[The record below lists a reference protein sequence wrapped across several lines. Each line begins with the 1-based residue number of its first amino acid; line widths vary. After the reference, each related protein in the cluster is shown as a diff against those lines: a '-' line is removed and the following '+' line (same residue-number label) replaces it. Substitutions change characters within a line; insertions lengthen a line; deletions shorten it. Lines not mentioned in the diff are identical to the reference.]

1 MESVTLCVGG
11 SFIVNKSGEDTT
23 YGPDLGEG
31 GGFHRLVLDREKS
44 GHCSISGLQALFSYT
59 SLNRTI
65 RLET

>member
-1 MESVTLCVGG
+1 M
-11 SFIVNKSGEDTT
+11 NKSGEDTT
-23 YGPDLGEG
+23 YGPDLGE

-44 GHCSISGLQALFSYT
+44 GHCSISGLKALFSYT

>member
-31 GGFHRLVLDREKS
+31 GGVP
-44 GHCSISGLQALFSYT
+44 
-59 SLNRTI
+59 
-65 RLET
+65 